1 MPSTRRDP
9 HHRFPSAALAI
20 SEEERIE
27 ICNISAWYEI
37 PDYQLPMTGK
47 HITHNHVSAFAAIT
61 FFPVES
67 RGRAIGIW
75 GGVLGLGGVLGP
87 ILGAGIVQEFG
98 WSWIFWVN
106 VPIAVAL
113 IPSGLRFITETFGAR
128 QPLDVLGLVLESTGF
143 LASSGAWCRP
153 PPTRSARPTSSR
165 RPPSGSSWW
174 RASCS
179 GRAGSPHPMLP
190 LTIFRNSRFSIANTV
205 SFGIYGSLTGSVFRM
220 SQYF

>member
-1 MPSTRRDP
+1 M
-9 HHRFPSAALAI
+9 
-20 SEEERIE
+20 
-27 ICNISAWYEI
+27 
-37 PDYQLPMTGK
+37 G
-47 HITHNHVSAFAAIT
+47 
-61 FFPVES
+61 S

-143 LASSGAWCRP
+143 LASCWGMVQATAHPLGSTDVLAP
-153 PPTRSARPTSSR
+153 
-165 RPPSGSSWW
+165 PPSGPSWW

-190 LTIFRNSRFSIANTV
+190 LTIFSNSRFSIANTV
-205 SFGIYGSLTGSVFRM
+205 SFGIYGSLTGSVFPDVAVL
-220 SQYF
+220 